1 MTPHPLAAVRLS
13 PAERVARLAYA
24 LLTTVLQPL
33 VLLRLAWRARQEPG
47 YAHAPAARLGWY
59 PEAHR
64 AHRPSSA
71 AAVGPGESPHER
83 PSPREPLLWVHAVSL
98 GETRAARVLIDTL
111 RAQGV
116 PFRLLLTHSTATGWA
131 EGQTLL
137 QPGDRQTWLPWDAPG
152 PVRRFLRTFQPDVG
166 VLMETE
172 LWPVLTHGCRSAQV
186 PLLMVNA
193 RLNARSLRGALR
205 LAWLSRPAYA
215 ALDGLW
221 AQTPDDAQRFARA
234 GRSPDGVLG
243 NLKFDAT
250 PNPEARAQGLH
261 WRQRLGRPVVMLASA
276 REGEELAF
284 FKEILALAQ
293 VHKGLFA
300 TENEKPASPIWL
312 VVPRHPQ
319 RFDAVAHSAQG
330 MGFRV
335 SRRQDWPDDGPA
347 APPSGAS
354 AGPDL
359 WLGDSLGEMDLYYSL
374 STVAL
379 LGGSFGPW
387 GGQNLI
393 EAAACGCPVVMGP
406 HTFNFQQAAERAEA
420 EGAAARAADMAGG
433 LAQALQW
440 LADPQGLAQRSAA
453 AVRFSQRHRGA
464 AARTAT
470 AVAERLAQRRVNGPS
485 GR

>member
-1 MTPHPLAAVRLS
+1 MAAVRLS
-13 PAERVARLAYA
+13 PAERLTRWAYA

-33 VLLRLAWRARQEPG
+33 VLLRAVWRARQEPG
-47 YAHAPAARLGWY
+47 YAHAPAERLGWY
-59 PEAHR
+59 SKASPGADD
-64 AHRPSSA
+64 RPSTP
-71 AAVGPGESPHER
+71 V
-83 PSPREPLLWVHAVSL
+83 PLLWIHAVSL
-98 GETRAARVLIDTL
+98 GETRAARILVAAL
-111 RAQGV
+111 RVQGV

-131 EGQTLL
+131 EGQASL

-152 PVRRFLRTFQPDVG
+152 PVRRFLRTFQPSVG

-172 LWPVLTHGCRSAQV
+172 LWPVLTHGCRSARV
-186 PLLMVNA
+186 PLLMVNG
-193 RLNARSLRGALR
+193 RLNARSLRAALR

-221 AQTPDDAQRFARA
+221 AQTPEDAQRFAQA
-234 GRSPDGVLG
+234 GRTPDGVLG
-243 NLKFDAT
+243 NLKFDAP
-250 PNPEARAQGLH
+250 PNPEARARGLQ

-276 REGEELAF
+276 REGEEAAF
-284 FKEILALAQ
+284 FKEILALAHGSKQ
-293 VHKGLFA
+293 LFA
-300 TENEKPASPIWL
+300 AENEVLMPPIWL

-319 RFDAVAHSAQG
+319 RFDAVARLAET

-335 SRRQDWPDDGPA
+335 GRRRDWPVDGPSSPQPHA
-347 APPSGAS
+347 QPE
-354 AGPDL
+354 L
-359 WLGDSLGEMDLYYSL
+359 WLGDSLGEMELYYSL

-420 EGAAARAADMAGG
+420 EGAAVRVPDMAGG

-440 LADPQGLAQRSAA
+440 LANPAGCAQRSAA
-453 AVRFSQRHRGA
+453 AVQFSERHRGA
-464 AARTAT
+464 AERTAT
-470 AVAERLAQRRVNGPS
+470 AVAERLARWRVNAPS